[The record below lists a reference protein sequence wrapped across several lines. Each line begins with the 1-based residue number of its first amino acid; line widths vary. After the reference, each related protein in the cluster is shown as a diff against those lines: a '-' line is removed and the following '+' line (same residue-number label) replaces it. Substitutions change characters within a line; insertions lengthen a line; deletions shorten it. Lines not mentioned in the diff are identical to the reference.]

1 MPSRRLAILGS
12 TGSVGTQTLEVCAEQ
27 GAQFDVVGLAAGSNA
42 ELLCQQAAQFSVP
55 SLLLASPPAEIPT
68 FPTESRLDFGL
79 DALPSLIDRTE
90 PDLVVNAIVGA
101 AGLEISRYC
110 LEQGIPLAIANK
122 ESIVIAG
129 SLLVSLARKND
140 TALIPIDSEHCAL
153 HQCLRSGRQQDV
165 RRLLLT
171 ASGGPF
177 RGFSHEDLH
186 AVTPEQALR
195 HPNWEM
201 GARITIDSATMMNKG
216 LEIIEA
222 HHLFSIPP
230 ERIEVVVHPQS
241 IVHSMVEFH
250 DGSWLAQ
257 LGPPDM
263 RIAIRYALGYPERLA
278 APHSDFSLSQI
289 AQLTF
294 EEPDHH
300 SFPSLELAYRACRRG
315 GTLPAVLNA
324 ADEIAVDG
332 FLAEKIAFNG
342 IFEVVER
349 ALNEHE
355 VGSADDWNQLLTAD
369 RQTRERV
376 TSWIS

>member
-1 MPSRRLAILGS
+1 
-12 TGSVGTQTLEVCAEQ
+12 
-27 GAQFDVVGLAAGSNA
+27 
-42 ELLCQQAAQFSVP
+42 
-55 SLLLASPPAEIPT
+55 
-68 FPTESRLDFGL
+68 
-79 DALPSLIDRTE
+79 
-90 PDLVVNAIVGA
+90 
-101 AGLEISRYC
+101 
-110 LEQGIPLAIANK
+110 
-122 ESIVIAG
+122 
-129 SLLVSLARKND
+129 
-140 TALIPIDSEHCAL
+140 
-153 HQCLRSGRQQDV
+153 
-165 RRLLLT
+165 
-171 ASGGPF
+171 
-177 RGFSHEDLH
+177 
-186 AVTPEQALR
+186 
-195 HPNWEM
+195 
-201 GARITIDSATMMNKG
+201 MMNKG

>member
-1 MPSRRLAILGS
+1 MADIEFLDETSPIAFNGIDPDTASPRGAPWGRCGAPVEAGDRFCVS
-12 TGSVGTQTLEVCAEQ
+12 CGQSSSEAPQRPAATAQVRPDQTLIQCKNC
-27 GAQFDVVGLAAGSNA
+27 G
-42 ELLCQQAAQFSVP
+42 
-55 SLLLASPPAEIPT
+55 AEIATKPNQRSYVCPFCDST
-68 FPTESRLDFGL
+68 YVS
-79 DALPSLIDRTE
+79 
-90 PDLVVNAIVGA
+90 
-101 AGLEISRYC
+101 EISRRDTNRQ
-110 LEQGIPLAIANK
+110 EP
-122 ESIVIAG
+122 EFVI
-129 SLLVSLARKND
+129 
-140 TALIPIDSEHCAL
+140 
-153 HQCLRSGRQQDV
+153 
-165 RRLLLT
+165 
-171 ASGGPF
+171 
-177 RGFSHEDLH
+177 GF